1 MIQGIGIDIIEISRI
16 QDVYR
21 MYGDSFLDRVY
32 SKNEISYCFGKKD
45 PFPHLAGRFAAKEA
59 FIKAV
64 PLIRTKKFHLKDIEI
79 MTDPRLKKP
88 DITLYGITK
97 EAFSGMDD
105 SRILVS
111 ISHSKTHAVA
121 QVIIALP

>member
-1 MIQGIGIDIIEISRI
+1 LIQGIGIDIIEISRI

-79 MTDPRLKKP
+79 MTDPRLRKP
-88 DITLYGITK
+88 EITLLGKTNDAYLKTDEGT
-97 EAFSGMDD
+97 
-105 SRILVS
+105 ILLS
-111 ISHSKTHAVA
+111 ISHSKTHAIA
-121 QVIIALP
+121 QVIIEGR